1 MGIFLIVP
9 TSTHVE
15 PQPFGIVSAQGA
27 ASRVMTAAALKQKL
41 RFFAVLLRTIYYLC
55 ILKSNGSTSAL
66 LHALNF

>member
-27 ASRVMTAAALKQKL
+27 ASRVMTAAALKTE
-41 RFFAVLLRTIYYLC
+41 VTLLCGSSANYL
-55 ILKSNGSTSAL
+55 LS
-66 LHALNF
+66 LHLEK